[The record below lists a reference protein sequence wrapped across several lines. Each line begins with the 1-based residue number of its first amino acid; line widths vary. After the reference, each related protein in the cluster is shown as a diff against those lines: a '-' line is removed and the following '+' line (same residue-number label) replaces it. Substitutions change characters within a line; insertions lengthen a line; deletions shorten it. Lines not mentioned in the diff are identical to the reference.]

1 MEHALQHLCTADP
14 QLAPWIEQ
22 IGPFAL
28 QVQPHGFVTLAYA
41 IISQQI
47 SLAAARAIRNRL
59 ETALGELTP
68 AAILAAEESTLRAA
82 GLSAQKSAYLRD
94 LAGRIA
100 SGHLELARFP
110 MLDDETIIS
119 QLTAVK
125 GIGRWTAEIYLM
137 FALGRLDVLPAADLG
152 LRDAA
157 RLVYALPRLPSPR
170 ELLALGERWRPY
182 RSVACWYLWQ
192 TRRVIRQS

>member
-1 MEHALQHLCTADP
+1 M
-14 QLAPWIEQ
+14 
-22 IGPFAL
+22 
-28 QVQPHGFVTLAYA
+28 TLAYA

-47 SLAAARAIRNRL
+47 SLAAARTIRNRL

-68 AAILAAEESTLRAA
+68 AAILAAEEGALRAA

-94 LAGRIA
+94 LAARIA
-100 SGHLELARFP
+100 SGRLELARFP
-110 MLDDETIIS
+110 MLADETIIA

-125 GIGRWTAEIYLM
+125 GIGRWTAEIYLL

-157 RLVYALPRLPSPR
+157 RLVYALPQMPSPR
-170 ELLALGERWRPY
+170 ELLALGERWQPY

-192 TRRVIRQS
+192 TRRAIRQS

>member
-1 MEHALQHLCTADP
+1 MEHALQHLRRVDP
-14 QLAPWIEQ
+14 ALAPWIEQ

-28 QVQPHGFVTLAYA
+28 QLQPHGFATLAYA

-47 SLAAARAIRNRL
+47 SLAAARAIRDRL
-59 ETALGELTP
+59 AVALGDLTP
-68 AAILAAEESTLRAA
+68 TAILMAEEETLRAT

-94 LAGRIA
+94 LATRIA
-100 SGHLELARFP
+100 SGQLELERFP
-110 MLDDETIIS
+110 TLDDETIIT

-157 RLVYALPRLPSPR
+157 RLVHGLPRLPSPR
-170 ELLALGERWRPY
+170 ELLALGACWRPY

-192 TRRVIRQS
+192 ARRLIRQS

>member
-1 MEHALQHLCTADP
+1 MEHAINHLRTADP
-14 QLAPWIEQ
+14 HLALWIEQ
-22 IGPFAL
+22 IGPCTL
-28 QVQPHGFVTLAYA
+28 QPQPHGFVTLAYA

-47 SLAAARAIRNRL
+47 SLAAARTIRNRL

-68 AAILAAEESTLRAA
+68 EAILAAEESTLRAA
-82 GLSAQKSAYLRD
+82 GLSTQKSAYLRD
-94 LAGRIA
+94 LAERIVSGR
-100 SGHLELARFP
+100 LELAHFP
-110 MLDDETIIS
+110 LLDDETIIG

-125 GIGRWTAEIYLM
+125 GIGRWTAEIYVM

-157 RLVYALPRLPSPR
+157 RLVYELTRIPTPR
-170 ELLALGERWRPY
+170 ELFTLGERWRPY

-192 TRRVIRQS
+192 TRRAIRQS